1 VELFEL
7 YLSPGDNPTQFRAI
21 VIQSSAGEKE
31 AESFLPFIEED
42 RNWRTT
48 LIKTLESVTFSS
60 KDFQQPGEQDWM
72 VKAGIL
78 SENRCTFHPD
88 LLKNIGQALYKAL
101 FPGGGE
107 LERVL
112 QSALRIAETKNTQ
125 LHIQLKLEF
134 DSVKRSRLADYP
146 WELLHDGKKF
156 LAHHHVTFS
165 RYIAQDTVPPSLPT
179 TAQINVLLVSSA
191 AFDVKQGLKKFS
203 RQEQE
208 AVRQGLEKAQAKGL
222 ELTH

>member
-7 YLSPGDNPTQFRAI
+7 YLSPSDNPGRFRAI

-42 RNWRTT
+42 RDWRTT
-48 LIKTLESVTFSS
+48 VIKTLESVTFSS
-60 KDFQQPGEQDWM
+60 KDFQIPGEQEWM

-78 SENRCTFHPD
+78 LENRSAFHPD
-88 LLKNIGQALYKAL
+88 LLKNIGQTLYQAL
-101 FPGGGE
+101 FPLGGE
-107 LERVL
+107 LENVL

-125 LHIQLKLEF
+125 LHIQLKFEF

-156 LAHHHVTFS
+156 LAHHYVTFS
-165 RYIAQDTVPPSLPT
+165 RYIAQGTAPPSLAPT
-179 TAQINVLLVSSA
+179 TKINVL
-191 AFDVKQGLKKFS
+191 
-203 RQEQE
+203 
-208 AVRQGLEKAQAKGL
+208 
-222 ELTH
+222 